1 MERLWRLYGEMDNN
15 TRIQSTGKK
24 DHESTAVTATSTG
37 EARLTW
43 TVERSARDKDEGRRM
58 DADMG
63 RVDEMQRDAKRCKQ
77 MERWRTGCDCDV
89 DGYA

>member
-1 MERLWRLYGEMDNN
+1 
-15 TRIQSTGKK
+15 
-24 DHESTAVTATSTG
+24 
-37 EARLTW
+37 
-43 TVERSARDKDEGRRM
+43 M